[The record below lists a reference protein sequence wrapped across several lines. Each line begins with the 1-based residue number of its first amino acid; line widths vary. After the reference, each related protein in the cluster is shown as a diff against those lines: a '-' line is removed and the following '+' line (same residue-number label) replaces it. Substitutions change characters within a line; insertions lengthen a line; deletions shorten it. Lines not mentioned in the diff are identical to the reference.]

1 MSDEAT
7 ILQRL
12 SEASHSSDLSHRHT
26 RCDADWLHGA
36 GMAAQRQKLGHALLT
51 LDRTM
56 DAQDIPAALNATVI
70 LIRQLA
76 ARYRWPMHPLKA
88 RRIAVEVLKMYISP
102 ACPACLGRGA
112 TGVDRNVPA
121 EYNPR
126 TCMRCDGTGKRQPPL
141 KHRREIREALY
152 VMNQRRHEVGA
163 AVRRAMGVR
172 GDVE

>member
-7 ILQRL
+7 VLQRL
-12 SEASHSSDLSHRHT
+12 SEASHSSDLSHRPT
-26 RCDADWLHGA
+26 RCDVDWLHGA
-36 GMAAQRQKLGHALLT
+36 GLAAQRQRLGHALLT
-51 LDRTM
+51 LDRTL
-56 DAQDIPAALNATVI
+56 DAQDIPAALNATII
-70 LIRQLA
+70 LVRHLA
-76 ARYRWPMHPLKA
+76 ARHCWPMHQLKA

-112 TGVDRNVPA
+112 TGVDRHVPS
-121 EYNPR
+121 EYRPR
-126 TCMRCDGTGKRQPPL
+126 TCMHCDGSGKRPAPL

-152 VMNQRRHEVGA
+152 HMNQRRHEVGA